1 MFNRKNKNAAVSDNR
16 AAESEMIDRKTVYD
30 DARKITD
37 ATETLS
43 LAFRESIENSS
54 RTISDILVQQDRFMT
69 FARNTKEAVDA
80 IVGINSQMKDVNE
93 SVESL
98 GGTIKASVE
107 HISESIR
114 TVTGIVSDKLTLAGK
129 LSSAVDDASEKTDR
143 VLSVIGVMS
152 ENIDVMKNIITVING
167 ISEKTN
173 MLAMNAAIE
182 AAHAGEAGKGF
193 SVVAEEIR
201 SLSEVTSENAENIG
215 KTLKNMIDTLSDAH
229 SIVDATGTTMKWLS
243 GTVGETA
250 KAFTEITSEMESL
263 SAGSEEILN
272 ASRLV
277 AETTENLK
285 RNCDG
290 VAENVNKIV
299 SSNEENN
306 QSFEVIKSNS
316 DEINSLMTSELS
328 DVDKMISLTL
338 DIDTMVSEIA
348 GKTRPEAES
357 AQLFPFTLV
366 VLRHLSWITKV
377 RALIDGKMNPGM
389 VSLSDHHACALG
401 KWLDNEAEKY
411 GVTSSPVFAGIMKDH
426 AELHA
431 LVKTVFERK
440 DSMSKIE
447 LEDSYKKL
455 VKISESVID
464 GVIKL
469 RSMVNRAEGRAGA

>member
-1 MFNRKNKNAAVSDNR
+1 
-16 AAESEMIDRKTVYD
+16 
-30 DARKITD
+30 
-37 ATETLS
+37 
-43 LAFRESIENSS
+43 
-54 RTISDILVQQDRFMT
+54 
-69 FARNTKEAVDA
+69 
-80 IVGINSQMKDVNE
+80 
-93 SVESL
+93 
-98 GGTIKASVE
+98 
-107 HISESIR
+107 
-114 TVTGIVSDKLTLAGK
+114 
-129 LSSAVDDASEKTDR
+129 
-143 VLSVIGVMS
+143 
-152 ENIDVMKNIITVING
+152 
-167 ISEKTN
+167 
-173 MLAMNAAIE
+173 
-182 AAHAGEAGKGF
+182 
-193 SVVAEEIR
+193 
-201 SLSEVTSENAENIG
+201 
-215 KTLKNMIDTLSDAH
+215 MIDTLSDAH

-250 KAFTEITSEMESL
+250 KAFTEITSEMENL

-377 RALIDGKMNPGM
+377 RALIDGKMSPGM

-411 GVTSSPVFAGIMKDH
+411 GITSSPVFAGIMNEH

-431 LVKTVFERK
+431 LVKAVFERK